1 MGIFLIGTA
10 GSRRTE
16 YFLKAAAGC
25 QAAVTFV
32 DWSEVA
38 DADLSGG
45 VVKIDPPS
53 YCTSNLFDMN
63 GQVGAYRSGLKQ
75 LEYCGSDFLNTPA
88 GIGSVLDKYKCKK
101 TLMDNGIPSTE
112 MIAGNIYTT
121 GQLAEAM
128 ERRRTYSVFIKPVVC
143 SGAAGVC
150 AYRKIPGSA
159 KEVVHTSCCVRDGEL
174 VNTKRMYRLED
185 RGKIRELLQSVLS
198 LGVVVER
205 WHPKAS
211 FRGKSYDL
219 RVVWQFGRIE
229 FMVARQ
235 SGGPITNL
243 HLNNSPL
250 DWRALALPERTLADI
265 DCLCREAMKLFPGL
279 RAAGI
284 DVLLEQGTLRPRI
297 IEINGQGDLIY
308 QDIFNENNIYRR
320 QIEELEKR
328 WI

>member
-1 MGIFLIGTA
+1 MGIFLIGTV

-16 YFLKAAAGC
+16 YFLKAAAEC
-25 QAAVTFV
+25 QAAVKFV

-88 GIGSVLDKYKCKK
+88 GIGSVLDKYECKK
-101 TLMDNGIPSTE
+101 TLMDSGIPSTE
-112 MIAGNIYTT
+112 MIAGNIYTI
-121 GQLAEAM
+121 GQLEEAM

-159 KEVVHTSCCVRDGEL
+159 KQVVHTSCCVRDGEL
-174 VNTKRMYRLED
+174 VNTKRMYRLEN
-185 RGKIRELLQSVLS
+185 REKIQELLQAVLS
-198 LGVVVER
+198 LGVVIER

-211 FRGKSYDL
+211 FQGKSYDL

-229 FMVARQ
+229 FIVARQ

-250 DWRALALPERTLADI
+250 DWRALGLPQRTLAEI
-265 DCLCREAMKLFPGL
+265 DRLCREAMKLFPGL

-284 DVLLEQGTLRPRI
+284 DVLLEKGTLRPLI

-320 QIEELEKR
+320 QIEELVKQ
-328 WI
+328 

>member
-16 YFLKAAAGC
+16 YFLKAAAEC

-32 DWSEVA
+32 DWSELA
-38 DADLSGG
+38 DTDLNGG

-53 YCTSNLFDMN
+53 YRSSNLSDMN
-63 GQVGAYRSGLKQ
+63 GQVGAYRACLEQ
-75 LEYCGSDFLNTPA
+75 LERCGADFLNTPS
-88 GIGSVLDKYKCKK
+88 GIVSALDKFGCKK
-101 TLMDNGIPSTE
+101 VLMDHGIPSTE
-112 MIAGNIYTT
+112 MIAGNIDTV
-121 GQLAEAM
+121 GQLEEAM
-128 ERRRTYSVFIKPVVC
+128 ERRRIYSVFIKPVFC

-150 AYRKIPGSA
+150 AYRKLPDGGR
-159 KEVVHTSCCVRDGEL
+159 ETVYTSCCVRDGGL
-174 VNTKRMYRLED
+174 VNTKRMYRLEE
-185 RGKIRELLQSVLS
+185 GEKIRELLQSVLS

-211 FRGKSYDL
+211 FHGKSYDL
-219 RVVWQFGRIE
+219 RVVWQFGKIE

-250 DWRALALPERTLADI
+250 DWRALGLPERTLADI
-265 DCLCREAMKLFPGL
+265 NGLCGEAMKLFPGL
-279 RAAGI
+279 CAAGI

-297 IEINGQGDLIY
+297 IEINGQGDLMY
-308 QDIFNENNIYRR
+308 QDIFNENMIYRR
-320 QIEELEKR
+320 QIEELKKR
-328 WI
+328 

>member
-1 MGIFLIGTA
+1 MGIILIGTA

-16 YFLKAAAGC
+16 YFQKAAAEC

-53 YCTSNLFDMN
+53 YYTSNLFDMN
-63 GQVGAYRSGLKQ
+63 GQVEAYLTHLKR
-75 LEYCGSDFLNTPA
+75 LECRTAHFLNTPA
-88 GIGSVLDKYKCKK
+88 GIGSVLDKFGCKK
-101 TLMDNGIPSTE
+101 VLMDHGIPSTE
-112 MIAGNIYTT
+112 MIAGNIDTV
-121 GQLAEAM
+121 GQLEEAM
-128 ERRRTYSVFIKPVVC
+128 ERCRTYSVFIKPVFC

-150 AYRKIPGSA
+150 AYRKMPDGGR
-159 KEVVHTSCCVRDGEL
+159 ETVYTSCCVRDGEL

-185 RGKIRELLQSVLS
+185 GEKIRKLLQSVLS

-219 RVVWQFGRIE
+219 RVVWQFGKIE

-250 DWRALALPERTLADI
+250 DWRTLGLPERTLADI
-265 DCLCREAMKLFPGL
+265 NRVCREAMKLFPGL

-297 IEINGQGDLIY
+297 IEINGQGDLMY
-308 QDIFNENNIYRR
+308 QDIFNENTIYRR
-320 QIEELEKR
+320 QIEELKKR
-328 WI
+328 

>member
-1 MGIFLIGTA
+1 M
-10 GSRRTE
+10 
-16 YFLKAAAGC
+16 KAAAAC

-53 YCTSNLFDMN
+53 YYTSNLLDMN
-63 GQVGAYRSGLKQ
+63 AQVGAYRSR
-75 LEYCGSDFLNTPA
+75 LERLERCGADFLNTPS
-88 GIGSVLDKYKCKK
+88 GIVSALDKFSCKK
-101 TLMDNGIPSTE
+101 ALMDHGIPSTE
-112 MIAGNIYTT
+112 MIAGNIYTV
-121 GQLAEAM
+121 GQLEEAM
-128 ERRRTYSVFIKPVVC
+128 ERHRIYSVFIKPVVC

-150 AYRKIPGSA
+150 AYRKIPGGA
-159 KEVVHTSCCVRDGEL
+159 REVVHTSCCVRDGEL

-185 RGKIRELLQSVLS
+185 REKIRELLQAVLS

-211 FRGKSYDL
+211 FHGKSYDL
-219 RVVWQFGRIE
+219 RVVWQFGGIG

-250 DWRALALPERTLADI
+250 DWRALGLPERTLADI
-265 DCLCREAMKLFPGL
+265 NSLCGEAMELFPGL

-284 DVLLEQGTLRPRI
+284 DVLLEQGTLWPRI
-297 IEINGQGDLIY
+297 IEINGQGDLMY
-308 QDIFNENNIYRR
+308 QDIFNENTIYRR
-320 QIEELEKR
+320 QIEELGKR
-328 WI
+328 WT